1 MQPDPNGFIMA
12 AKKQWKSKSER
23 ARPAAPVAGAFFR
36 SDLSTAA
43 RGVFNMTVVVVTSGS
58 VLLCLFAA
66 KRLL

>member
-1 MQPDPNGFIMA
+1 MCSLTLTDLSWQLRNNGNPSPSA
-12 AKKQWKSKSER
+12 
-23 ARPAAPVAGAFFR
+23 PAAPVAGAFFR